1 MWQLRRFVIF
11 LASRGRPPRYYRCM
25 LDEFEAFSIY
35 ARRTKGRLTRLR
47 QLELAQLIAAGNRKA
62 LHELVEPYLLLALE
76 HALSHI
82 EPKNV
87 PRSHVMPYVHAS
99 VEGLYRAAA
108 TWSKKGAS
116 IRHDF
121 GGYAGWWM
129 SHYLAKHEF
138 KTTVQP

>member
-1 MWQLRRFVIF
+1 M
-11 LASRGRPPRYYRCM
+11 P
-25 LDEFEAFSIY
+25 DELEAFSMY

-47 QLELAQLIAAGNRKA
+47 QLELARLIAAGNRTA
-62 LHELVEPYLLLALE
+62 MHELVEPYLLLALE

-87 PRSHVMPYVHAS
+87 PRSYVMPYVHAS

-108 TWSKKGAS
+108 TWSKKGTS

-129 SHYLAKHEF
+129 RHYLSRYEF
-138 KTTVQP
+138 KAKLQPKQL